1 MRLVSFVVPLYN
13 EEETLMPL
21 YEQIERVMER
31 NKTPHFELIFVD
43 DGSTDGSWGRVEE
56 LCQKFPAQVKAIR
69 FRRNFGKAQAL
80 TAGFAYV
87 KGDVVFTMDA
97 DLQDDPEEIPKF
109 LEKIEEGY
117 DLVSGW
123 KQKRNDPLSKTLP
136 SKLFNATTRKVSGVQ
151 LHDFNC
157 GFKAYR
163 KEVLSAIKLYG
174 ELHRYIPVLAHYQG
188 FRIGE
193 IAVSHNPRRHGKS
206 KYGLERYVRGFL
218 DLLTVIAT
226 TKYLQK
232 PGHLFGG
239 MGILFGV
246 IGMSALTYLTVIKM
260 MGEHIGQRPLLLF
273 GVMMVVIAVQFISL
287 GLIAELLVRNA
298 EPSTI
303 EHRFVAKINISDKD
317 KVSIS

>member
-1 MRLVSFVVPLYN
+1 MISFVIPLYN
-13 EEETLMPL
+13 EEATLVPL
-21 YEQIERVMER
+21 YEHIERVMER
-31 NKTPHFELIFVD
+31 SGLYEFEILFID
-43 DGSTDGSWGRVEE
+43 DGSRDASWGQLEL
-56 LCQKFPAQVKAIR
+56 LCQKYPQRVKAIR

-80 TAGFAYV
+80 TAGFARAR
-87 KGDVVFTMDA
+87 GDIIITMDA
-97 DLQDDPEEIPKF
+97 DLQDDPEEIPQF
-109 LEKIEEGY
+109 LRKIDEGY

-123 KQKRNDPLSKTLP
+123 KRKRNDPFSKTLP
-136 SKLFNATTRKVSGVQ
+136 SKLFNAITQKVSGVR

-163 KEVLSAIKLYG
+163 QEVLASIKLYG

-193 IAVSHNPRRHGKS
+193 IVVSHNPRRHGKS
-206 KYGLERYVRGFL
+206 KYGLERYIRGFL
-218 DLLTVIAT
+218 DLLTVIVT

-246 IGMSALTYLTVIKM
+246 IGMGALTYLTVLKI

-273 GVMMVVIAVQFISL
+273 GIMMVVIAVQFISL

-298 EPSTI
+298 GASTA
-303 EHRFVAKINISDKD
+303 EHRIVSKINIDDKD
-317 KVSIS
+317 KAPSHE

>member
-1 MRLVSFVVPLYN
+1 MISFVIPLYN
-13 EEETLMPL
+13 EEATLIPL
-21 YEQIERVMER
+21 YGHIERVMER
-31 NKTPHFELIFVD
+31 SGLAEFEVLFVD
-43 DGSTDGSWGRVEE
+43 DGSTDGSWRQLEL
-56 LCQKFPAQVKAIR
+56 LCQTHPSRVKAMR

-80 TAGFAYV
+80 TAGFAV
-87 KGDVVFTMDA
+87 VRGDIIVTMDA
-97 DLQDDPEEIPKF
+97 DLQDDPEEIPQF
-109 LEKIEEGY
+109 LQKLEEGC

-123 KQKRNDPLSKTLP
+123 KRKRNDPLSKTLP

-163 KEVLSAIKLYG
+163 KEVLSSIKLYG

-188 FRIGE
+188 FKIGE
-193 IAVSHNPRRHGKS
+193 IVVSHNPRRHGKS
-206 KYGLERYVRGFL
+206 KYGLERYMRGFL
-218 DLLTVIAT
+218 DLLTVVVT

-246 IGMSALTYLTVIKM
+246 IGISALIYLTVLKS
-260 MGEHIGQRPLLLF
+260 MGERIGQRPLLLF
-273 GVMMVVIAVQFISL
+273 GVMLVVIGVQFISL

-298 EPSTI
+298 GTSPI
-303 EHRFVAKINISDKD
+303 EHRIVAKINLPDKD
-317 KVSIS
+317 KVSIP